1 MKQEK
6 PEMDDFKEEEKRKNP
21 SKTFNI
27 LKIFWKMSK
36 ILTDTRQKCH
46 KIFLYI
52 FSFWEKNM
60 HFLEAGGGVDPHSI
74 ASASTNNAK

>member
-27 LKIFWKMSK
+27 LKIF
-36 ILTDTRQKCH
+36 
-46 KIFLYI
+46 
-52 FSFWEKNM
+52 
-60 HFLEAGGGVDPHSI
+60 
-74 ASASTNNAK
+74 